1 MTANA
6 KNRNEQWKKEKDGL
20 AILTE
25 LEQLAE
31 KDFSE
36 LDPGDVERLK
46 WAGIYAQR
54 PRDGHFLVRVKLP
67 SGTLSSAQA
76 EVLADLAHVYG
87 KDEVQITIRQAVQI
101 HNITLRDAVAIRQ
114 ALAAAGLSSVEA
126 CGDVPRTI
134 LGNPLM
140 GVDPEELLDTTQLV
154 EETYRF
160 FLGNRDFSNL
170 PRKFKVSISA
180 NPHDAGFARINDLAF
195 VPARRAG
202 ETGFHAYVGGGLSA
216 EPYLAQKLPFFLRAA
231 EVLPVAKAVATIF
244 RDEGYREKRNH
255 CRLKY
260 LVADLGIEAVAAKI
274 TAQTGPLL
282 TGGEEITAPWHY
294 GRFYGVH
301 AQKQAGL
308 SYVGLH
314 LPQGHIEASDLR
326 ILAGLARTYGQG
338 RLRTTNSQNLI
349 LLDIPQERVDDLCQ
363 EAIFKRYPLQPGL
376 FSGYASS
383 CTGNAYCNFAPIET
397 KNRLQELTR
406 ALDAAFPQLD
416 VPVRINLTGCSH
428 SCAQPQVADIGLT
441 GGRAKVDGEVTP
453 VYAVQVGGALGREAA
468 YARPL
473 TGKVADAKLPAALKA
488 LVAHYLARRQDGEA
502 FYETVRRTP
511 LADWQAVL
519 APYLI

>member
-76 EVLADLAHVYG
+76 EVLADLAHAYG

-154 EETYRF
+154 EEIYRF

-180 NPHDAGFARINDLAF
+180 NPHLQAVSAAAGAF
-195 VPARRAG
+195 FRLR
-202 ETGFHAYVGGGLSA
+202 
-216 EPYLAQKLPFFLRAA
+216 FFLHGQCLLQFCPYRDEEPPAGIDQGSRCCIPTARCTGAHQSDGVFPFVRAA
-231 EVLPVAKAVATIF
+231 SGSRYRPHG
-244 RDEGYREKRNH
+244 RPREGRWRGDA
-255 CRLKY
+255 CLRG
-260 LVADLGIEAVAAKI
+260 A
-274 TAQTGPLL
+274 
-282 TGGEEITAPWHY
+282 GG
-294 GRFYGVH
+294 RC
-301 AQKQAGL
+301 
-308 SYVGLH
+308 
-314 LPQGHIEASDLR
+314 
-326 ILAGLARTYGQG
+326 ART
-338 RLRTTNSQNLI
+338 
-349 LLDIPQERVDDLCQ
+349 
-363 EAIFKRYPLQPGL
+363 
-376 FSGYASS
+376 
-383 CTGNAYCNFAPIET
+383 
-397 KNRLQELTR
+397 
-406 ALDAAFPQLD
+406 
-416 VPVRINLTGCSH
+416 
-428 SCAQPQVADIGLT
+428 
-441 GGRAKVDGEVTP
+441 
-453 VYAVQVGGALGREAA
+453 
-468 YARPL
+468 
-473 TGKVADAKLPAALKA
+473 
-488 LVAHYLARRQDGEA
+488 
-502 FYETVRRTP
+502 
-511 LADWQAVL
+511 
-519 APYLI
+519 